1 MTCRYILD
9 ENVVI
14 YAQRGLDPYG
24 DPNRDCEVLVNQ
36 VIDDEFRTVVVDDI
50 LWDKYYDQL
59 NYPGHRHVVRGAFL
73 MLRFWQLLQVP
84 RKVKGLGHTAP
95 AFSEENDIPPGSRDD
110 VFIARLAVEEA
121 AKGTILVTAD
131 RPLRS
136 DLASC
141 GIQAQYGLNVVS
153 PEEARASL

>member
-1 MTCRYILD
+1 M
-9 ENVVI
+9 
-14 YAQRGLDPYG
+14 
-24 DPNRDCEVLVNQ
+24 VNQ

-73 MLRFWQLLQVP
+73 ILRFWQLLQVP
-84 RKVKGLGHTAP
+84 RRVEGLGHTAP
-95 AFSEENDIPPGSRDD
+95 GFPEENDIPPGSRDD
-110 VFIARLAVEEA
+110 VFIVRLAVEEA

-141 GIQAQYGLNVVS
+141 GIQAQYGLNVGS
-153 PEEARASL
+153 PEDALASL

>member
-14 YAQRGLDPYG
+14 YAQRGLGPYG
-24 DPNRDCEVLVNQ
+24 DPNLACEVLVNN
-36 VIDDEFRTVVVDDI
+36 VIDDEFRIVVVDDI
-50 LWDKYYDQL
+50 LWDKDYDQL

-84 RKVKGLGHTAP
+84 GKVEGLGHIAP
-95 AFSEENDIPPGSRDD
+95 EFPEENAIPPGSRDD
-110 VFIARLAVEEA
+110 VFIVRLAVEEA
-121 AKGTILVTAD
+121 AKGTFLVTTD

-136 DLASC
+136 DLATS
-141 GIQAQYGLNVVS
+141 GIQDRYNLHVLS
-153 PEEARASL
+153 PQDALAAL